1 MRNKYNGDDLK
12 ARLGGTVLRY
22 KNVPY
27 MCEVEGQNLSLYN
40 LENGTLQARIEP
52 DDPFLDI
59 SSLTLGF
66 MNLEHPDYKMA
77 VYLKREPFRQYRQG
91 VDLSRLTQTIL
102 RNGLSGPIHWKYLQC
117 KGLLDCVLER
127 YPSFSEAVEKITKK
141 GFYSVALSKNV
152 AVKREGE
159 LLKVFVKTDEVG
171 YIRMGDKKV
180 ILPKTDQSGIHAFFL
195 SQVYGWIVT
204 EGNK

>member
-12 ARLGGTVLRY
+12 ARLGGTILRY
-22 KNVPY
+22 KNIPY

-40 LENGTLQARIEP
+40 LETGSLQVRIEP
-52 DDPFLDI
+52 DDQNLDI

-66 MNLEHPDYKMA
+66 INIEHPDYKMA

-91 VDLSRLTQTIL
+91 VDLSRLTQVVL
-102 RNGLSGPIHWKYLQC
+102 RDKLTSPIHFKYLQC
-117 KGLLDCVLER
+117 KGLLDCVLDR
-127 YPSFSEAVEKITKK
+127 YPSFIEAMEKITRK

-152 AVKREGE
+152 AIKREGE
-159 LLKVFVKTDEVG
+159 LLKVFVKSDEVG

-204 EGNK
+204 EGIK